1 MSDFEAP
8 FANQASWRDPVT
20 GGVDLELLLQ
30 ELFTVVEN
38 AKSMPLS
45 SSAIVSREELL
56 ELIEAAQTALPEELA
71 RARRLLQDHDELRQ
85 RADYEASQLI
95 DAARAQAAHL
105 VSRTEVARQARS
117 KAERILLD
125 ADAEARRIRH
135 EAEDYVD
142 RKLASF
148 EIVLDRTIRTVQAGR
163 ERLAGVP
170 AAVVAEEVAEEQAAE
185 DADFTPFDQ
194 DL

>member
-8 FANQASWRDPVT
+8 FDELARWRDAAT
-20 GGVDLELLLQ
+20 GEVDLEVVLQ

-56 ELIEAAQTALPEELA
+56 ELIEAAQGALPPELA
-71 RARRLLQDHDELRQ
+71 RARRLLQDHEELRQ
-85 RADYEASQLI
+85 RAEYESAQLI

-105 VSRTEVARQARS
+105 ASRTEVARQAR
-117 KAERILLD
+117 AESERVLLD

-148 EIVLDRTIRTVQAGR
+148 EIVLDKTIRTVQAGR
-163 ERLAGVP
+163 ERLAGIP
-170 AAVVAEEVAEEQAAE
+170 AAVVTEEVADDPATA
-185 DADFTPFDQ
+185 DSDFTPFDQ

>member
-117 KAERILLD
+117 EAERILLD

>member
-1 MSDFEAP
+1 MSEYEAS
-8 FANQASWRDPVT
+8 FSGQAPWRDPVS
-20 GGVDLELLLQ
+20 GEVDVELVLQ

-56 ELIEAAQTALPEELA
+56 ELIEAAQAALPQELA

-85 RADYEASQLI
+85 RAEYEAAQLI

-117 KAERILLD
+117 ESERILLD

-148 EIVLDRTIRTVQAGR
+148 EIVLDRTMRTVQAGR

-170 AAVVAEEVAEEQAAE
+170 AATVAAEVTEEQAAGE
-185 DADFTPFDQ
+185 AEFTPFDQ
-194 DL
+194 DQ

>member
-1 MSDFEAP
+1 MSEFE
-8 FANQASWRDPVT
+8 DPDQDQRT
-20 GGVDLELLLQ
+20 WHGVDDQEVSIEAILVELLS
-30 ELFTVVEN
+30 VVEN

-45 SSAIVSREELL
+45 SSAIVSREELI
-56 ELIEAAQTALPEELA
+56 ELIEAARRALPDELA
-71 RARRLLQDHDELRQ
+71 RARRMLQDHEELLQ
-85 RADYEASQLI
+85 RADYEAAQLL

-117 KAERILLD
+117 EAERMLLD
-125 ADAEARRIRH
+125 ADAESRRIRH

-148 EIVLDRTIRTVQAGR
+148 EIVLDRTVRTVRAGR

-170 AAVVAEEVAEEQAAE
+170 AMVKEESPPGDPQPG

>member
-1 MSDFEAP
+1 MSEFDAP
-8 FANQASWRDPVT
+8 FADRGPWRDPAS
-20 GGVDLELLLQ
+20 GEVDIELVLHD
-30 ELFTVVEN
+30 LFSIVES

-56 ELIEAAQTALPEELA
+56 ELIEAAQHALPEELG

-85 RADYEASQLI
+85 RADYEAQQLV

-105 VSRTEVARQARS
+105 VSRTEVARQARAES
-117 KAERILLD
+117 ERILLD
-125 ADAEARRIRH
+125 ADAEARRVRH

-163 ERLAGVP
+163 KRLAGVP
-170 AAVVAEEVAEEQAAE
+170 VAAVAEGSDREKSPGDVE
-185 DADFTPFDQ
+185 FSPFDQ
-194 DL
+194 DQ